1 MKKKRKKKSLSNM
14 IVDIVVYSVVGMVA
28 LCCLYPFIYTLS
40 MSVSEGTAVLTNEI
54 TLLPKGFSL
63 DTYWTV
69 LKDNNF
75 INSLGNAVFYTITGT
90 LFQVTGTFMYGYILS
105 RKDFVLRKFYAVFS
119 LIPLMFGG
127 GLIPSFLVIRDL
139 GLYNTFWAL
148 ILPGGVSIWNAL
160 IAKAFFQNNVS
171 DDLLDAAR
179 IDGCD
184 HFGVFL
190 RIVVPLSGTIVSILT
205 LYAAVGFWND
215 YLGPLIY
222 LQGTDKKVL
231 QVLLAEVLV
240 KQDNNNNNMA
250 LQMVD
255 KGQSL
260 ALMIQ
265 KEKMKYVLVA
275 VSSLPILVMYPFL
288 QKFFV
293 KGVMIGSVK
302 G

>member
-1 MKKKRKKKSLSNM
+1 MKKRRKKKSLSN
-14 IVDIVVYSVVGMVA
+14 IVIDIVVYSVMAIVA
-28 LCCLYPFIYTLS
+28 LCCLYPFVYCLS
-40 MSVSEGTAVLTNEI
+40 MSVSEGVAVLTNEI
-54 TLLPKGFSL
+54 KLLPKGFSL
-63 DTYWTV
+63 DTYMTV
-69 LKDNNF
+69 LKDK
-75 INSLGNAVFYTITGT
+75 SYLSSMWNAVYYTVIGT
-90 LFQVTGTFMYGYILS
+90 IFQVTGTFMYGYILS
-105 RKDFVLRKFYAVFS
+105 RRDFVFRKFYAVFT

-148 ILPGGVSIWNAL
+148 ILPSGVSIWNAL
-160 IAKAFFQNNVS
+160 IAKAFFQSNLS

-184 HFGVFL
+184 HFGVFF

-240 KQDNNNNNMA
+240 NQEAYNHMMQMA
-250 LQMVD
+250 D
-255 KGQSL
+255 KAQSL
-260 ALMIQ
+260 DLMIQ
-265 KEKMKYVLVA
+265 KEKLKYVIVA

-293 KGVMIGSVK
+293 KGVMLGSVK